1 MKNCIK
7 LFVLSLFT
15 IILIS
20 GCSSSFNNKSND
32 AKAYLKEKYGINKT
46 VKDWHCISYDDTL
59 NNCSNNSIYI
69 FDDGIEVYYDANKK
83 EFQDNYQNEKIIN
96 DAEVFFNNFL
106 TSIGAT
112 LTKGNNTYKVTFN
125 TNMKGKSY
133 FHEKYDGNIEEY
145 ALKGG
150 LIPKLSAG
158 FIITSRGDY
167 KRLVNLTKE
176 YFDKY
181 FKTNYV
187 NLFYITNN
195 LYNQDI
201 FPNTNNEDCFA
212 KIVNGT
218 IYEQNF
224 IVLVSGITISSNIP
238 TISLS
243 GDDITALNE
252 NAIIG
257 SIAENGE
264 EIQSYDNY
272 STVFNEL
279 LQDTA
284 NRNNT
289 TYIPVK
295 PIGGAIYKIKFSNS
309 LKERVM
315 ASNTDK
321 LNIYMKMNTNNKV
334 YYYDS
339 TYSKEGHGIQ
349 INEHGQ
355 KETYINIQD
364 GDYIWFE

>member
-158 FIITSRGDY
+158 FVITSRGDY

-212 KIVNGT
+212 KGLLHFPQYTRPEVIDGLEVPK
-218 IYEQNF
+218 I
-224 IVLVSGITISSNIP
+224 LM
-238 TISLS
+238 S
-243 GDDITALNE
+243 GDHAKIRNWRLKQCLGRTYERRPDLLE
-252 NAIIG
+252 HR
-257 SIAENGE
+257 ELDKLE
-264 EIQSYDNY
+264 KK
-272 STVFNEL
+272 L
-279 LQDTA
+279 LQE
-284 NRNNT
+284 
-289 TYIPVK
+289 Y
-295 PIGGAIYKIKFSNS
+295 
-309 LKERVM
+309 LE
-315 ASNTDK
+315 
-321 LNIYMKMNTNNKV
+321 
-334 YYYDS
+334 
-339 TYSKEGHGIQ
+339 
-349 INEHGQ
+349 EHGL
-355 KETYINIQD
+355 N
-364 GDYIWFE
+364 